1 MRPAL
6 LLALLAGCG
15 LPVVHTINEAK
26 KLEPEKAVPKDSK
39 DSKDSKASKAAP
51 ATDAS
56 APPIPSPAP
65 RTDIPFKRAG
75 EAASQRDDFTFW
87 GWSADNTRYA
97 FELHDHGPGATACE
111 GSYTLYVVDATRDA
125 FVAGT
130 PLVVEHRRKDDA
142 VCDPP
147 DLAAEIEK
155 LRPPALAQHGIVVDN
170 QRPPTLPRRISTST
184 GRESSSAKPAWILT
198 LGPGSQLRAELENRH
213 GGRDKAG
220 EPGGAY
226 HLTLTRDGEAPRVIE
241 SGERRRPFV
250 WHYDLDGG
258 LVFLAPDGRHLALF
272 VATTRLS
279 FEGDRHSLMSNAVA
293 LPPTW
298 IPGAPN

>member
-26 KLEPEKAVPKDSK
+26 KLEPDKAVPKDSK
-39 DSKDSKASKAAP
+39 DAKPAPAEAAP
-51 ATDAS
+51 
-56 APPIPSPAP
+56 PPSPAP
-65 RTDIPFKRAG
+65 RADVPFKRAG

-97 FELHDHGPGATACE
+97 FELHDHGPGATTCE
-111 GSYTLYVVDATRDA
+111 GSYTLFVVDATRDA
-125 FVAGT
+125 FVDGT
-130 PLVVEHRRKDDA
+130 PLVVEHKRKEDD

-147 DLAAEIEK
+147 DLAAEMEK
-155 LRPPALAQHGIVVDN
+155 LRPAALQQHGIVVDN
-170 QRPPTLPRRISTST
+170 QRQPSLPRRVATTT
-184 GRESSSAKPAWILT
+184 GRESSSSRPSGPESPAWILT
-198 LGPGSQLRAELENRH
+198 LGSGSQLRAELEVRH
-213 GGRDKAG
+213 GGRDEAG

-226 HLTLTRDGEAPRVIE
+226 RLTLTRNDEAPKVVE

-258 LVFLAPDGRHLALF
+258 LVFLAPDGRHVALF

-293 LPPTW
+293 LPPAW
-298 IPGAPN
+298 IPGAPP